1 MGAGASA
8 DGGVRTAFDEVGE
21 DDFESAIDANFI
33 QGAKGGASA
42 RQQQVLEQQQQQQQQ
57 QQEQPAQQEQLQQ
70 QQQQQQGHRRQPSS
84 WKPGTKWRKCQRL
97 GRGTFGIVY
106 KALDVRTRRFFAV
119 KEISLEHAFEGDE
132 DKIRKHLE
140 DIKKELTTHKD
151 LHHENIVHFYGAQT
165 DTKQG
170 EIPRKVYILMELCGG
185 GSLKHLVNLMRKE
198 GKAASS
204 TNEAS
209 ASSKAPKR
217 AGAEVAEV
225 GDSTG
230 IGGDGAAGV
239 GTTSAGVVQG
249 RDTVLPLE
257 LIQQYTQQ
265 ILWALHYLH
274 TRCKRLWWR
283 WRARNVSKAHFDSP
297 TCQSYAHDSNPSTT
311 NCSS

>member
-8 DGGVRTAFDEVGE
+8 EGGVRTAFDEVGE

-33 QGAKGGASA
+33 QGVKGAASTR
-42 RQQQVLEQQQQQQQQ
+42 RQQEQQQGQGQQQQQQQQ
-57 QQEQPAQQEQLQQ
+57 QGGQEQAQQQSQQLSAQQ
-70 QQQQQQGHRRQPSS
+70 QQQQLQSHRRQPSS

-170 EIPRKVYILMELCGG
+170 EIPRKVYIVSTEVEGREGRQKRMERGEREKDRPDEADAAERRESELPRERRGG
-185 GSLKHLVNLMRKE
+185 KAERNERRERRESGEEGEGRVGRGELRRKVEEERKRTAGRGPQGDERQE
-198 GKAASS
+198 GKKRVA
-204 TNEAS
+204 
-209 ASSKAPKR
+209 KAER
-217 AGAEVAEV
+217 E
-225 GDSTG
+225 
-230 IGGDGAAGV
+230 
-239 GTTSAGVVQG
+239 
-249 RDTVLPLE
+249 
-257 LIQQYTQQ
+257 
-265 ILWALHYLH
+265 
-274 TRCKRLWWR
+274 
-283 WRARNVSKAHFDSP
+283 
-297 TCQSYAHDSNPSTT
+297 
-311 NCSS
+311 